1 MIELYLQIE
10 RGVSVIPKSFNKTR
24 MGQNLDI
31 FDIKIDDED
40 MRCLNSLDRNV
51 RICDFIESINSLDYP
66 FSQEF

>member
-1 MIELYLQIE
+1 
-10 RGVSVIPKSFNKTR
+10 

-66 FSQEF
+66 FSQEFWKGIFREEFLVWRLASLV